1 MENIKTK
8 VLELEPQTIESA
20 TKISSD
26 IMDTAKKTFG
36 FIPNMYSLMANNP
49 ALLDSYTYSYKSFR
63 ANSGFN
69 PVEQEVVFLSISYE
83 NECDYCM
90 GAHSF
95 VADKMSKVPEEVTDA
110 IRNGEEIPDTKLAAL
125 SKYTRATVTK
135 RGRVSEEDINQ
146 FLDAGY
152 TKENIL
158 GVVTA
163 IGLKTMSNYF
173 NHITD
178 TPLDDAFSERAWVKM
193 DTQLRNN

>member
-1 MENIKTK
+1 MENTEKR

-20 TKISSD
+20 NKISSD

-36 FIPNMYSLMANNP
+36 FVPNMYSLMANNP
-49 ALLDSYTYSYKSFR
+49 ALLDSYVYSYKSFR

-69 PVEQEVVFLSISYE
+69 PVEQEVILLSISYE

-90 GAHSF
+90 SAHSF

-110 IRNGEEIPDTKLAAL
+110 IRNGEEIPDTKLASL

>member
-1 MENIKTK
+1 MEIIEKR

-20 TKISSD
+20 HKISSD
-26 IMDTAKKTFG
+26 IMDAAKKTFG

-125 SKYTRATVTK
+125 SKYTRVTVTK
-135 RGRVSEEDINQ
+135 RGRVSEEDVNR

-163 IGLKTMSNYF
+163 VGLKTMSNYF

-178 TPLDDAFSERAWVKM
+178 TPLDEAFSERAWVKM

>member
-1 MENIKTK
+1 METVEKK

-20 TKISSD
+20 HKISSD
-26 IMDTAKKTFG
+26 IMDKAKKAFG

-135 RGRVSEEDINQ
+135 RGRVSEEDVSR
-146 FLDAGY
+146 FLDAGF
-152 TKENIL
+152 TKEHIL

-163 IGLKTMSNYF
+163 VGLKTMSNYF

-178 TPLDDAFSERAWVKM
+178 TPLDEAFSERAWEKI
-193 DTQLRNN
+193 DPQLKNN

>member
-1 MENIKTK
+1 MEKLK
-8 VLELEPQTIESA
+8 QGVL
-20 TKISSD
+20 D
-26 IMDTAKKTFG
+26 IDFKSIDTADDISREILESTKKTLG
-36 FIPNMYSLMANNP
+36 LIPNMYLGMANNP
-49 ALLDSYTYSYKSFR
+49 SLLDSYAYSYKSFR
-63 ANSGFN
+63 DNAGFN
-69 PVEQEVVFLSISYE
+69 PVEQEVILLSISYE

-95 VADKMSKVPEEVTDA
+95 VADKMSKVPEEVTNA

-135 RGRVSEEDINQ
+135 RGRVSKEDINL

-163 IGLKTMSNYF
+163 IGVKSMSNYF
-173 NHITD
+173 NHLIE
-178 TPLDDAFSERAWVKM
+178 TPLDEAFSERAWIK
-193 DTQLRNN
+193 Q

>member
-1 MENIKTK
+1 MENTEKR

-20 TKISSD
+20 NKISGD

-36 FIPNMYSLMANNP
+36 FVPNMYSLMANNP
-49 ALLDSYTYSYKSFR
+49 ALLDSYVYSYKSFR

-69 PVEQEVVFLSISYE
+69 PVEQEVILLSISYE

-90 GAHSF
+90 SAHSF

>member
-1 MENIKTK
+1 MENTEKR
-8 VLELEPQTIESA
+8 VLDLEPQTIESA
-20 TKISSD
+20 NKISSD

-69 PVEQEVVFLSISYE
+69 AVEQEVILLSISYE

-135 RGRVSEEDINQ
+135 RGRVSEEDVSR
-146 FLDAGY
+146 FLDAGF
-152 TKENIL
+152 TKEHIL

-163 IGLKTMSNYF
+163 VGLKTMSNYF

-178 TPLDDAFSERAWVKM
+178 TPLDEAFSTRAWEKIRQSVMSK
-193 DTQLRNN
+193 

>member
-1 MENIKTK
+1 MEKSKKGVLNIEFKS
-8 VLELEPQTIESA
+8 IESA
-20 TKISSD
+20 DEISREILESTK
-26 IMDTAKKTFG
+26 KG
-36 FIPNMYSLMANNP
+36 LGLIPNMYLGMANNP
-49 ALLDSYTYSYKSFR
+49 SLLDSYQYSYNTFR

-69 PVEQEVVFLSISYE
+69 PVEQEVIFLSISYE

-95 VADKMSKVPEEVTDA
+95 VADKMSKVPKEVTNA

-125 SKYTRATVTK
+125 SKYTKATVTK
-135 RGRVSEEDINQ
+135 RGRVSEEDVNG
-146 FLDAGY
+146 FLEAGY

-173 NHITD
+173 NHLTD
-178 TPLDDAFSERAWVKM
+178 TPLDEAFSERAWVKINP
-193 DTQLRNN
+193 QLSIN